1 MVKQLKTNGE
11 AGFREVRFA
20 GLRFTPLSVDDT
32 VAALVARPAGAG
44 FTAFVT
50 PNAEHAYLRRG
61 NAEFRAAGDDCWIS
75 TNDSRVLR
83 RAALLAGLD
92 LDFAPGAHVVDQL
105 VRNGIA
111 RDETVTVIGATPEI
125 IEALHAQFGFTR
137 LQQHIPPMGMIRDDQ
152 AVRAAI
158 DFIAAHAARFV
169 FVAMGPPQ
177 SEQFCQRVVADGR
190 ATGIGLC
197 IGSSLAV
204 LTGRS
209 DPAPAWMERA
219 GMVWAY
225 RLIKEP
231 GRLWRRYL
239 VRGMI
244 AMGLCVG
251 DIVRIRLGLKTATA
265 DG

>member
-11 AGFREVRFA
+11 AGFSVVRFA
-20 GLRFTPLSVDDT
+20 GLRFTPLSVEQT
-32 VAALVARPAGAG
+32 VDALLGREARAPFAI
-44 FTAFVT
+44 FVT

-61 NAEFRAAGDDCWIS
+61 NIEFREAGDGCWIS

-83 RAALLAGLD
+83 RAAKLAGLD
-92 LDFAPGAHVVDQL
+92 LDFAPGAYVVDRL

-111 RDETVTVIGATPEI
+111 RDEPITVIGATTEI
-125 IEALHAQFGFTR
+125 VQALSAQFGFSR
-137 LQQHIPPMGMIRDDQ
+137 IQQHIPPMGMIRNDE

-158 DFIAAHAARFV
+158 DFIAAHPARFV

-177 SEQFCQRVVADGR
+177 SEQFCQRVIADGR
-190 ATGIGLC
+190 CTGVGLC

-209 DPAPAWMERA
+209 DPAPAWMERS

-225 RLIKEP
+225 RLLKEP

-239 VRGMI
+239 VRGML

-251 DIVRIRLGLKTATA
+251 DIVRIRLGLRAN
-265 DG
+265 G

>member
-11 AGFREVRFA
+11 AVFREVRFA
-20 GLRFTPLSVDDT
+20 GLRFTPLSTDET
-32 VAALVARPAGAG
+32 VAALRARPASAP
-44 FTAFVT
+44 FAAFVT

-61 NAEFRAAGDDCWIS
+61 NAEFREAGDACWIS

-105 VRNGIA
+105 VRNGTA
-111 RDETVTVIGATPEI
+111 KDEPVTIIGATPEI
-125 IEALHAQFGFTR
+125 AEALRAQFGFSHI
-137 LQQHIPPMGMIRDDQ
+137 QHHIPPMGMIGDDQ
-152 AVRAAI
+152 AVRAAV
-158 DFIAAHAARFV
+158 DFITAHPARFV

-177 SEQFCQRVVADGR
+177 SEQFCQRVIADGR
-190 ATGIGLC
+190 ATGVGLC

-244 AMGLCVG
+244 AMGLCAG
-251 DIVRIRLGLKTATA
+251 DVVRIRLGLKTAAA